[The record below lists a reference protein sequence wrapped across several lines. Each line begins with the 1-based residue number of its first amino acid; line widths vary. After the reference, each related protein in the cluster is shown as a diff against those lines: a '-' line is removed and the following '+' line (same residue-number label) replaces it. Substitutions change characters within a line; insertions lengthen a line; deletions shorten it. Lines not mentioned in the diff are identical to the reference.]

1 MCDRDVELTEERRIR
16 FRIGINLG
24 DVLVEGSDIFGDGVN
39 VAARLE
45 ALAEP
50 GGICVSRTVHEQI
63 RGKLTY
69 PFADLGEQRLKNI
82 EQLVGVY
89 ALPPEA
95 VAELPTLS
103 APSVTVIAQPAAA
116 PRLSIVVLPFANLS
130 DDREQQYF
138 ADGITE
144 DLTTDMSR
152 IADML
157 VISRNTAFTYR
168 DKSVATRQIGRELGV
183 RYILEGSVRRS
194 GKQVRVSAQL
204 IDAEADAHLWAERFD
219 GGTNDLF
226 ALQDEVTSRIANA
239 LGVELIAAEAARP
252 TEHPDALDYI
262 LRGRAAGL
270 RPASREKYVE
280 AVGLFERALALDPLS
295 VAAQSWL
302 ATELASRVLDGLTD
316 TVLTDLTRAETLTG
330 QALTVSPRSPL
341 APFAKGQLLR
351 AGRRPVEAISEYE
364 TVIELNRNHVNALG
378 AIGWC
383 KATPGRWSRR
393 SRPCSGSS
401 A

>member
-116 PRLSIVVLPFANLS
+116 PRLRSSCLLLP
-130 DDREQQYF
+130 
-138 ADGITE
+138 I
-144 DLTTDMSR
+144 
-152 IADML
+152 
-157 VISRNTAFTYR
+157 
-168 DKSVATRQIGRELGV
+168 
-183 RYILEGSVRRS
+183 
-194 GKQVRVSAQL
+194 
-204 IDAEADAHLWAERFD
+204 
-219 GGTNDLF
+219 
-226 ALQDEVTSRIANA
+226 
-239 LGVELIAAEAARP
+239 
-252 TEHPDALDYI
+252 
-262 LRGRAAGL
+262 
-270 RPASREKYVE
+270 
-280 AVGLFERALALDPLS
+280 
-295 VAAQSWL
+295 
-302 ATELASRVLDGLTD
+302 
-316 TVLTDLTRAETLTG
+316 
-330 QALTVSPRSPL
+330 
-341 APFAKGQLLR
+341 
-351 AGRRPVEAISEYE
+351 
-364 TVIELNRNHVNALG
+364 
-378 AIGWC
+378 
-383 KATPGRWSRR
+383 
-393 SRPCSGSS
+393 
-401 A
+401 